1 MIHGIVQFLLRVVGK
16 DNIHHAYHVLQQ
28 DHVQM
33 VQVYKELNR
42 EIREIQS
49 TQSQQLKFLQLEIN
63 ELRQD
68 LEREREAHVNTR
80 LALKIAEQKVDEQTA
95 EIERLRQIIETRNI

>member
-1 MIHGIVQFLLRVVGK
+1 
-16 DNIHHAYHVLQQ
+16 
-28 DHVQM
+28 M